1 MVRRSPFGILSQITM
16 SRLPMVLIRSDSPRV
31 YVSTNPWK
39 VTSTFQTV
47 SSTRDEYVALIGK
60 LKASAP
66 TKPKMKAEFAHQ
78 NLTMT
83 LEGRLEVVDKEIMV
97 CFLRGVVDHFL
108 QSPCHS
114 TVFLPVASR
123 THLFFFQRLQR
134 ARKKAEQRN
143 LFLAQAEIR
152 QTRTRRQTHR
162 PDYVYYDVES
172 SDVCLSVSG
181 LGLAVVELFG
191 YRTRR
196 MANTNIRRMVFPR
209 TRMRI
214 LRIHGQILRPQ
225 ARAIGAHQL
234 TWDDDGRQGPRLL
247 VTLQSAQLLTRTN
260 GPDGEGSGGPHGWV
274 LHQMLSLMNRHQNV
288 PALKIH

>member
-78 NLTMT
+78 NLTMA

-97 CFLRGVVDHFL
+97 CFLRGVVDYFL

-114 TVFLPVASR
+114 AVFLPVASR
-123 THLFFFQRLQR
+123 THLFFFSGYSVHAKRLSSAIFSSLKLKSGKREHGGRLTGLITFTMMSKVATYVFQFQALAWLSLNYSVTER
-134 ARKKAEQRN
+134 EGWRIPISGEWYFRGRGCGFYEFTVRFCVRKRE
-143 LFLAQAEIR
+143 
-152 QTRTRRQTHR
+152 
-162 PDYVYYDVES
+162 P
-172 SDVCLSVSG
+172 
-181 LGLAVVELFG
+181 
-191 YRTRR
+191 
-196 MANTNIRRMVFPR
+196 
-209 TRMRI
+209 
-214 LRIHGQILRPQ
+214 
-225 ARAIGAHQL
+225 
-234 TWDDDGRQGPRLL
+234 
-247 VTLQSAQLLTRTN
+247 SARTN
-260 GPDGEGSGGPHGWV
+260 
-274 LHQMLSLMNRHQNV
+274 
-288 PALKIH
+288 

>member
-108 QSPCHS
+108 PSPV
-114 TVFLPVASR
+114 TLPY
-123 THLFFFQRLQR
+123 FF
-134 ARKKAEQRN
+134 
-143 LFLAQAEIR
+143 
-152 QTRTRRQTHR
+152 
-162 PDYVYYDVES
+162 PS
-172 SDVCLSVSG
+172 P
-181 LGLAVVELFG
+181 LGLTYF
-191 YRTRR
+191 
-196 MANTNIRRMVFPR
+196 F
-209 TRMRI
+209 
-214 LRIHGQILRPQ
+214 
-225 ARAIGAHQL
+225 
-234 TWDDDGRQGPRLL
+234 
-247 VTLQSAQLLTRTN
+247 SAATACTQK
-260 GPDGEGSGGPHGWV
+260 G
-274 LHQMLSLMNRHQNV
+274 
-288 PALKIH
+288 